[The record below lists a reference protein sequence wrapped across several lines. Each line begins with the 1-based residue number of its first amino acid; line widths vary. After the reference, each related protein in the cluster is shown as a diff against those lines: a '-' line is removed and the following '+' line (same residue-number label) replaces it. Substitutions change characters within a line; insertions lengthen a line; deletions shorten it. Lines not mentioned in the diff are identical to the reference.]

1 MRRTALLA
9 VLAGV
14 AVIVVAAIAWWKPF
28 MTDPRGYPASI
39 PQPSPLYTIPFV
51 DLKAGK
57 QVCFAPA
64 VIDTHSEVAVFRVNT
79 FKRAGGP
86 IGLTIDG
93 PGYHFAARA
102 AGGYPDNEILH
113 VPVQPPAHD
122 LAVRICLRNQ
132 GARKIA
138 LFGDNDQTKAPF
150 KVTVGGEDSGT
161 AVQFS
166 FYERKPVSILDRLP
180 TTFSRMQV
188 FRPGFLGPWLF
199 WPLAI
204 VCFLGLP
211 AGALWA
217 LYRSIADEEDATAPG
232 LPFRGDAR
240 GDEHQAPQ
248 TGVRRAV
255 DVLRGLR
262 PRARRRSAS

>member
-28 MTDPRGYPASI
+28 MTDARGYPASI

-51 DLKAGK
+51 DLKAGS
-57 QVCFAPA
+57 QVCFDPA
-64 VIDTHSEVAVFRVNT
+64 VIDTHSELAVFRVNT

-86 IGLTIDG
+86 IALTIDG
-93 PGYHFAARA
+93 PGYHEAARA
-102 AGGYPDNEILH
+102 PGGYPDNEILH
-113 VPVQPPAHD
+113 VPVQPPPHD
-122 LAVRICLRNQ
+122 LAVRICLKNE

-138 LFGDNDQTKAPF
+138 LFGADDQTKAPF
-150 KVTVGGEDSGT
+150 KVSVDGVDSGV
-161 AVQFS
+161 AVQFA

-180 TTFSRMQV
+180 TSFSRMQV
-188 FRPGFLGPWLF
+188 FRPGFMGPWLF
-199 WPLAI
+199 WPLAVI
-204 VCFLGLP
+204 CVLGLP

-217 LYRSIADEEDATAPG
+217 LYRSIADEEDGAAPG
-232 LPFRGDAR
+232 LPLRGDA
-240 GDEHQAPQ
+240 GGHEHAAPQ

-255 DVLRGLR
+255 DVLRGVR
-262 PRARRRSAS
+262 PRTRRRSAP

>member
-9 VLAGV
+9 VVAGV

-28 MTDPRGYPASI
+28 MTTARGYPASI

-51 DLKAGK
+51 DLKAGN
-57 QVCFAPA
+57 QVCFDPA

-86 IGLTIDG
+86 IALTIDG

-102 AGGYPDNEILH
+102 PGGYPDNEILH
-113 VPVQPPAHD
+113 MPVQPPPHD
-122 LAVRICLRNQ
+122 LAVRICLKNE
-132 GARKIA
+132 GTRKIA
-138 LFGDNDQTKAPF
+138 LFGDNDQTRAPF
-150 KVTVGGEDSGT
+150 KVTVDGEDSGT
-161 AVQFS
+161 AVQFA

-180 TTFSRMQV
+180 TSFSRMQV

-204 VCFLGLP
+204 ICLLGLP

-217 LYRSIADEEDATAPG
+217 LYSSVADEEDATAPG
-232 LPFRGDAR
+232 LPLPGDAG
-240 GDEHQAPQ
+240 GDEHTAPE

-255 DVLRGLR
+255 DVLRGVR
-262 PRARRRSAS
+262 PRARRRSAP